1 MDILDI
7 QIQKGSLSLKFE
19 NMNFKPV
26 HMKHIKLTFWFLF
39 FTGIV
44 FGAET
49 ASGNNNTNLISLVLT
64 ILLPIGSNYL
74 LKIFENKNLS
84 SKISSEIDIDEKKI
98 QFLRNYYTI
107 QSEFISQEEAGVLKF
122 EISEQISQIKK
133 DTDQILTHKTL
144 VPVIAKITPTQ
155 NLFLTFKQRSFL
167 GWLWKILYYFNV
179 IMLLFVLL
187 GFGINENNEMSKK
200 LFLTNLQDPSIDFV
214 VFFFVCIALLFRQL
228 SLWDY
233 LEKLK
238 KEKAAS

>member
-1 MDILDI
+1 
-7 QIQKGSLSLKFE
+7 
-19 NMNFKPV
+19 
-26 HMKHIKLTFWFLF
+26 MKHIKLTFCFLF

-44 FGAET
+44 FGADS
-49 ASGNNNTNLISLVLT
+49 AAGNNNTNLISLVLT

-107 QSEFISQEEAGVLKF
+107 QSEFISPEEAGVLKF

-155 NLFLTFKQRSFL
+155 NLFLTFRQRSFL
-167 GWLWKILYYFNV
+167 GWLWEILYYFNV
-179 IMLLFVLL
+179 IMLLLVLL
-187 GFGINENNEMSKK
+187 GFGVNDNNEMSKK
-200 LFLTNLQDPSIDFV
+200 IFLTNLQDPSIDFV